1 MESQITIDAPKPKNV
16 KVNSNPRIQ
25 NKGKVYGI

>member
-1 MESQITIDAPKPKNV
+1 MESQITIDAKNV